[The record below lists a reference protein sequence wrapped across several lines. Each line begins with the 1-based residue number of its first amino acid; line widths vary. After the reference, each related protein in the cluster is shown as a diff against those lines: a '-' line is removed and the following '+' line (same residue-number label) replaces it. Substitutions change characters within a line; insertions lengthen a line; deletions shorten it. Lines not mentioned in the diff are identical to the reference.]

1 MLDLHFVAPGLA
13 VGASYPMEAAARL
26 AAEHGIARVV
36 DLRVEECD
44 DEAVLRGHGI
54 RLLHL
59 PTQDTRAVSQRM
71 LRDGVAF
78 VGEGLDAGERVLVHC
93 QYGIGRS
100 ALVALCVLVERGL
113 PPLAA
118 LERAKGARPAI
129 SPSPEQLE
137 ALRRFAERVKSERG
151 ATWEVPSV
159 EALGTIAWR
168 HLHGG
173 DRTPGAEAARAASTR
188 RR

>member
-1 MLDLHFVAPGLA
+1 MIDLHFVAPGLA

-26 AAEHGIARVV
+26 AREHGIARVV
-36 DLRVEECD
+36 DVRVEDCD
-44 DEAVLRGHGI
+44 DEAVLRVHGI

-71 LRDGVAF
+71 IRDGVAF
-78 VGEGLDAGERVLVHC
+78 VAEGLDAGERVLVHC
-93 QYGIGRS
+93 QHGIGRS
-100 ALVALCVLVERGL
+100 ALVALCVLVARGL

-118 LERAKGARPAI
+118 LERAKGARPVI

-137 ALRRFAERVKSERG
+137 AFRRYAEHVRRERG
-151 ATWEVPSV
+151 APWETPTV
-159 EALGTIAWR
+159 EALGAIAWR
-168 HLHGG
+168 HLHPE
-173 DRTPGAEAARAASTR
+173 DRTAGGEAARAASTR

>member
-1 MLDLHFVAPGLA
+1 VLDLHFVAPGLA
-13 VGASYPMEAAARL
+13 VGASYPMEAAAWL

-36 DLRVEECD
+36 DVRVEDCD
-44 DEAVLRGHGI
+44 DEAVLRVHGI

-78 VGEGLDAGERVLVHC
+78 VVAGLDAGERVLVHC

-118 LERAKGARPAI
+118 LERAKGARPVI
-129 SPSPEQLE
+129 SPSPEQLD
-137 ALRRFAERVKSERG
+137 ALRRFAERVKLERG
-151 ATWEVPSV
+151 APWEVPSV
-159 EALGTIAWR
+159 EALGAIAWR
-168 HLHGG
+168 HLRAGG
-173 DRTPGAEAARAASTR
+173 RTPSADAARAASTR